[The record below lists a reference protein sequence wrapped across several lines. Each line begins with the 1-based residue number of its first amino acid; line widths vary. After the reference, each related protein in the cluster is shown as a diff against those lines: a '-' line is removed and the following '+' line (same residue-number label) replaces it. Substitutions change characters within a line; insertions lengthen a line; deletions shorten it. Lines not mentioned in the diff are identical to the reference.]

1 MNTMENTQEKS
12 SQVRGDGCTYLRGT
26 TYWVAFYRNGRLI
39 RESAKTSDAE
49 KALKYLRRCTD
60 AAKKAEGA
68 GLTYM
73 SSKLRKRNVS
83 DLIEALRT
91 HFKIEGQLSPQML
104 SNLRRVDRDFG
115 MYRAMALTGEMVDA
129 YIEQRQT
136 AGDADASINR
146 TTQVLKQAYTFGKFP
161 QQMIPDIRKLSEEG
175 NERKGFFSPS
185 EIERV
190 MESLPKYL
198 QPFTRF
204 GWLTGMRKGEISSL
218 EWADIDGDVIVLQA
232 EDSKNHKARII
243 PIVDEVAE
251 VVEECRKAREIRRR
265 GQVVTISNLLFHT
278 PAGKPVK
285 EFRKSWRRAC
295 CKAGV
300 GEMVCPNCKLAVDEK
315 QHCSKCGAD
324 WCYEELKYQ
333 GRIFHD
339 LRRSAVRN
347 MTKAGVQR
355 HVAMSISGHKTESM
369 FERYN
374 IKDVEDQREAMR
386 KTQQYLRTVK
396 ENVAVMAAGH

>member
-1 MNTMENTQEKS
+1 MENMQEKS
-12 SQVRGDGCTYLRGT
+12 NRAWGDGCTYLRGK
-26 TYWVAFYRNGRLI
+26 TYWVAFYKNGRLI
-39 RESAKTSDAE
+39 RESAKTSDPE
-49 KALKYLRRCTD
+49 QALKHLRKCTK
-60 AAKKAEGA
+60 AADKAEGA
-68 GLTYM
+68 GLDYM
-73 SSKLRKRNVS
+73 TSKLRKRSIS
-83 DLIEALRT
+83 DLIAALRT
-91 HFKIEGQLSPQML
+91 HFENEGQLSPQML
-104 SNLRRVDRDFG
+104 SNLKRVDQDFG
-115 MYRAMALTGEMVDA
+115 MYRALALTAEEVDG
-129 YIEQRQT
+129 YIQRRL
-136 AGDADASINR
+136 AAEDKPASINR
-146 TTQVLKQAYTFGKFP
+146 ITQVLKQAYTFAKFP

-175 NERKGFFSPS
+175 NERKGFFSPA

-278 PAGKPVK
+278 PAGKPIK
-285 EFRKSWRRAC
+285 EFRKTWRRAC

-300 GEMVCPNCKLAVDEK
+300 GEMVCPTCKLAVDEK
-315 QHCSKCGAD
+315 QHCSECGAD
-324 WCYEELKYQ
+324 WRYEELKYQ

-386 KTQQYLRTVK
+386 KTQQYVKTVK
-396 ENVAVMAAGH
+396 ENVAVMAAGK